1 MPNLYAQ
8 NQCEACQI
16 RPRVEDQVVTHLR
29 ERISELE
36 DENDNLRKLEETIRR
51 NSYLFDVLLRA
62 SQEAILLVN
71 PELTIL
77 RLIHSTLGYSEND
90 LVGESVLA
98 YIHPED
104 AHRLEVCLVDLL
116 RNHAEARAIE
126 IRGLGANGKWIRL
139 AGHVTDMLDDPNV
152 QAIVLNLRRIDGS
165 PEPESPMAP

>member
-16 RPRVEDQVVTHLR
+16 RPRAEDQVVTHLR

-104 AHRLEVCLVDLL
+104 AHRLEDCLVDLL

-165 PEPESPMAP
+165 PEPDSPMAH